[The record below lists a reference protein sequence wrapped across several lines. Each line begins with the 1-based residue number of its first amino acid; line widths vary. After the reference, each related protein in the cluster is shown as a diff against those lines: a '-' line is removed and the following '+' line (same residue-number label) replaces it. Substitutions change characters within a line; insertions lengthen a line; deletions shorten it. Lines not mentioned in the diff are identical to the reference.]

1 MPTLELVESSRQLC
15 NKCIDMKTPCNG
27 VLDYKID
34 TFDMKNRKTDE
45 FKHQILE
52 VSMPSNRGIHF
63 TRMGVHTQTYSFLE
77 ISGKKVKN
85 SLHLQFPRNFQKF
98 PQISQNI

>member
-1 MPTLELVESSRQLC
+1 
-15 NKCIDMKTPCNG
+15 MKTPCSG

-52 VSMPSNRGIHF
+52 VSMPSNRGINF
-63 TRMGVHTQTYSFLE
+63 TQLSIDRRIFINFLTITE
-77 ISGKKVKN
+77 IW
-85 SLHLQFPRNFQKF
+85 
-98 PQISQNI
+98 ISKPDNI

>member
-63 TRMGVHTQTYSFLE
+63 TR
-77 ISGKKVKN
+77 IN
-85 SLHLQFPRNFQKF
+85 
-98 PQISQNI
+98 

>member
-15 NKCIDMKTPCNG
+15 NKCIDMKTPCSG

-34 TFDMKNRKTDE
+34 TFDMKNQKTDE

-52 VSMPSNRGIHF
+52 VSMPFNRGIHF
-63 TRMGVHTQTYSFLE
+63 KR
-77 ISGKKVKN
+77 IN
-85 SLHLQFPRNFQKF
+85 
-98 PQISQNI
+98 